1 MTRRDADDTARN
13 SAWFSHTERLSRAEW
28 ISILVFVAVISS
40 FDIIGLVRN
49 PGEDSV
55 DKIFSLLTTLS
66 LALYVWS
73 PVLATVVLSSVLA
86 VSIIAGH
93 VVTGTLLG
101 AAVSAFL
108 VVRQASAP
116 LLTAYAGGFLIF
128 MALAVSYAKV
138 PPGTV
143 SSGLFFA
150 VFAGGLGLAFRLW
163 YRRSEQLKLKLLE
176 QAEEQRRA
184 ILAER
189 RWIADE
195 LHDSIAHHLTIISLH
210 AQLLDDEAMM
220 PTSQEAIR
228 VAARK
233 ALTDIRFVINLAEAA
248 PTGGDVPLGD
258 LAKAIEEARNEF
270 EAAGHTTVL
279 EGNPSDEIISRGV
292 DIILAHV
299 VRESATNILKY
310 AGTGEV
316 RFILTLASGA
326 IVLEIRSPLSSDG
339 PRVKSSTGTGL
350 NRMAERVFGVS
361 GKFTAGPEDGSW
373 VVSARLPVEEANGT
387 TSAHSGRAARP

>member
-1 MTRRDADDTARN
+1 MDR
-13 SAWFSHTERLSRAEW
+13 
-28 ISILVFVAVISS
+28 V
-40 FDIIGLVRN
+40 
-49 PGEDSV
+49 
-55 DKIFSLLTTLS
+55 FSLLTTLS

-73 PVLATVVLSSVLA
+73 PVLATIVLSSVLV

-93 VVTGTLLG
+93 VVIGTLLG
-101 AAVSAFL
+101 AAVSTFL

-116 LLTAYAGGFLIF
+116 LLIAYVGGFLIY

-138 PPGTV
+138 PPETV
-143 SSGLFFA
+143 SLGLFFA
-150 VFAGGLGLAFRLW
+150 VLTGGIGLAFRLW
-163 YRRSEQLKLKLLE
+163 YKRGEQLKLELLE
-176 QAEEQRRA
+176 QAEERRRA

-210 AQLLDDEAMM
+210 AQLLDDEGMR

-248 PTGGDVPLGD
+248 PTGVEVPLGD
-258 LAKAIEEARNEF
+258 LTKAIEEARNEF
-270 EAAGHTTVL
+270 ESAGHTTVV

-316 RFILTLASGA
+316 RFILRLASNA

-350 NRMAERVFGVS
+350 NRMAERVLGVS
-361 GKFTAGPEDGSW
+361 GEFTAGPDNGSW
-373 VVSARLPVEEANGT
+373 VVSARLPVEAANNAK
-387 TSAHSGRAARP
+387 SAHSGSKRLRQ